1 MRKVLV
7 ILLIALLAASVFAKI
22 KLTFWTMNLKPR
34 FTDYVQGII
43 DAYQKTHPD
52 VEIVWEDV
60 DWSVLIQ
67 KLLASVAAG
76 NPPDVVNLQM
86 VWTLDMAQKGV
97 LLPVNELLP
106 REVLAK
112 YFPAMLNGI
121 SSGGKIY
128 GLPWYSA
135 AMVSFY
141 NKEILEAAGLDP
153 KYPPRTWDEAL
164 AYSIIIKQKTGKYG
178 ILPQLFQTPTA
189 MFEMAG
195 LPVLTK
201 DRKKAAFDTW
211 EHAQVL
217 NKWAMMYKMG
227 YLPKEMVEGG
237 EWLKATELYQSG
249 ELAILLEGPN
259 FVFRVKDNAP
269 DIYKKSDV
277 APALLG
283 RSQLLGLWY
292 ATLNI
297 VKGSKHPK
305 EAAEFAA
312 FVSNEVNELKF
323 CQLAGIFPTRKA
335 VLDHPFFSKDD
346 GTFETKIRLT
356 AVKSLKAA
364 TVFKYDIPHKQ
375 ELFDKLR
382 ETLISVFLGEKE
394 PYEALKECAQYWN
407 EKLAEGE

>member
-1 MRKVLV
+1 MRLHLNMVVFRVQDQANARLTLEKAGFEPRE
-7 ILLIALLAASVFAKI
+7 ILI
-22 KLTFWTMNLKPR
+22 KLPQTARVSRFVVYRGHGLAVSVKDNYAVAQPESLDQTLCFPEQTPDFIEILKALKRCLVPEN
-34 FTDYVQGII
+34 I
-43 DAYQKTHPD
+43 
-52 VEIVWEDV
+52 
-60 DWSVLIQ
+60 
-67 KLLASVAAG
+67 
-76 NPPDVVNLQM
+76 
-86 VWTLDMAQKGV
+86 TLFIEQEKKGV
-97 LLPVNELLP
+97 L
-106 REVLAK
+106 
-112 YFPAMLNGI
+112 PA
-121 SSGGKIY
+121 
-128 GLPWYSA
+128 WYSTL
-135 AMVSFY
+135 SKKGF
-141 NKEILEAAGLDP
+141 
-153 KYPPRTWDEAL
+153 
-164 AYSIIIKQKTGKYG
+164 KTGKYG

-269 DIYKKSDV
+269 DIYNKSDV

-305 EAAEFAA
+305 EAAEFAT

-394 PYEALKECAQYWN
+394 PYKALKECAQYWN